1 MAKIRNLPGPQ
12 RGFQLLF
19 HEFSRDPRVTPRAA
33 RLYIY
38 LRSHDD
44 NWETNYE
51 RISRAIGMNPGTVS
65 KAVADLVAL
74 GYMQEV
80 RQSRG
85 EGGRYAES
93 EYVTHALP
101 HVKKQH
107 TGGGEADPDESPGSD
122 RSLKNRARL
131 NRGRQSNAYKETNSK
146 ETNRKERKDSPL
158 ADAPGDGPA
167 TVAETP
173 VWDTP
178 PLIER
183 PSLDPESSR
192 SATRPS
198 PRSETPVEAPAPVD
212 APDAP
217 ETTPRPGEGR
227 VPDDVTPE
235 FLDWYDRYPVSK
247 GRKDGFKAWWKA
259 VRRISV
265 EDLNAATDRYAEWV
279 EAGGVSDK
287 KYVPYPAT
295 WLNGERW
302 DDDLPD
308 PRAASRPSNSV
319 ADWLSPEDLAELNGE
334 TYDLTR
340 TDYSNDPYIDGDS

>member
-44 NWETNYE
+44 NWETNYD
-51 RISRAIGMNPGTVS
+51 RISRAIGMNPGTIS

-74 GYMQEV
+74 GYMEEV

-101 HVKKQH
+101 CAEKQH
-107 TGGGEADPDESPGSD
+107 TDGGEADPDESPGSH
-122 RSLKNRARL
+122 RSLKNRARS
-131 NRGRQSNAYKETNSK
+131 NRGRESNAYKETISK
-146 ETNRKERKDSPL
+146 ETIRKDRKDSPL
-158 ADAPGDGPA
+158 ADAAGDGPA

-183 PSLDPESSR
+183 PSLDPDSSR
-192 SATRPS
+192 SATPPS
-198 PRSETPVEAPAPVD
+198 PRSETPVEAPAPAD
-212 APDAP
+212 A
-217 ETTPRPGEGR
+217 PRPGEGR
-227 VPDDVTPE
+227 VPDEVTPE
-235 FLDWYDRYPVSK
+235 FLDWYRRYPVSK

-259 VRRISV
+259 VRQISV
-265 EDLNAATDRYAEWV
+265 EDLNAATDRYAAWV

-287 KYVPYPAT
+287 QFVPYPAT

-308 PRAASRPSNSV
+308 PRAASRPSNSRSSNSL

-334 TYDLTR
+334 TSDLPR
-340 TDYSNDPYIDGDS
+340 TDYSNAPYIDGDA